1 MVRLFASV
9 SIGVLLFFTGG
20 AIFAQETPS
29 TQADVTDSEVE
40 GKILAQ
46 VEQVIQEA
54 RGLRLVENRLPLQTR
69 AAALLWPYKQSPAR
83 ALLKEVLDAFQSWV
97 AGFNQTDADY
107 AENLNIIANLR
118 NELLQDMI
126 KCDAKLALAFLRATS
141 RQAGAGNAAQANQ
154 EAVQEMYLASQLA
167 EKDPKEALRIAE
179 EGLSKGLLNGVAQ
192 ILDRLRVSDRDSSTE
207 LATQLISHLR
217 GENLLGNLDAMNMS
231 VLLLTTTRVKS
242 PDQQAAAPESSRNV
256 LIGEDAR
263 RDLVNLVAAAIA
275 NISNVQTNNSQAL
288 LNVANLIMPEI
299 ERYAPAQLAAVRQ
312 KKQQFDKSSDPDSRQ
327 WRKYSSVIEE
337 GTTDSLISAAVKAP
351 PQIKDELYVEA
362 ASKALGNGEIERARQ
377 IADNIADPQRRAA
390 KLKEVDQR
398 ALAQTAEQGNLEG
411 AAQYARMKSSV
422 VERVADLVY
431 LAAVAAQKKDK
442 AAARKFLD
450 EALGLIGHR
459 RAENE
464 REFFWQLQLGH
475 AFSDFDLKVDFDLIE
490 GAISQLDEMM
500 TAAAAING
508 FGFNWLKDG
517 ELKPFGGEPWVLLGR
532 QCADELS
539 FLATKDLNRA
549 LKSVQH
555 FQRGEVRLPGMLAI
569 AQRVL
574 AEKAKEKNAQK
585 QPGARSAAEGE
596 QKP

>member
-1 MVRLFASV
+1 MVRLLASV

-29 TQADVTDSEVE
+29 AQADVTDSEVE

-141 RQAGAGNAAQANQ
+141 RQAGAGSAAQANQ

-242 PDQQAAAPESSRNV
+242 PDQQAAAPESSRSV

-263 RDLVNLVAAAIA
+263 RDLVNLIAAAIA

-288 LNVANLIMPEI
+288 LNVANLIMPEL

-351 PQIKDELYVEA
+351 PQIKDELYVQA
-362 ASKALGNGEIERARQ
+362 ASKALGNGETERARQ

-422 VERVADLVY
+422 AERVADLVY
-431 LAAVAAQKKDK
+431 LASVAAQKKDK
-442 AAARKFLD
+442 SAARKFLD

-490 GAISQLDEMM
+490 GAISQLDEMI

-508 FGFNWLKDG
+508 FGFSWLKDG